1 MVRKQVGIL
10 VFPEVE
16 VLDFCGPFEVLSATR
31 LDESRRRDEP
41 SPFEVFL
48 VAETMEPIRATG
60 ACVYCRTT
68 TWRTVPGSTCSSSP
82 AAGERGV
89 SCRTTASSAGFASG
103 SASSSWQLRCA
114 RGHSCTVRPVCSI
127 TAAPRLTG
135 NHSIACNKRFPS
147 VTVVRDQHVVEDG
160 SIVTSAGIAAGIDLA
175 IRVVARLCGEPV
187 ARATAR
193 YMEYPYPETNHRRV

>member
-1 MVRKQVGIL
+1 MSRDG
-10 VFPEVE
+10 
-16 VLDFCGPFEVLSATR
+16 ATTF
-31 LDESRRRDEP
+31 RRSKSSW
-41 SPFEVFL
+41 SP
-48 VAETMEPIRATG
+48 RRWSQSGRQG

-89 SCRTTASSAGFASG
+89 SYRTTASSAGFASG
-103 SASSSWQLRCA
+103 SARLSWQLRCA
-114 RGHSCTVRPVCSI
+114 RAHSCTVRPVCSI

-135 NHSIACNKRFPS
+135 NHSIACNRRFRLSRRPGS
-147 VTVVRDQHVVEDG
+147 ARCRGRLDRHLGRHRGWHRPRDSG
-160 SIVTSAGIAAGIDLA
+160 GGATAWRA
-175 IRVVARLCGEPV
+175 V